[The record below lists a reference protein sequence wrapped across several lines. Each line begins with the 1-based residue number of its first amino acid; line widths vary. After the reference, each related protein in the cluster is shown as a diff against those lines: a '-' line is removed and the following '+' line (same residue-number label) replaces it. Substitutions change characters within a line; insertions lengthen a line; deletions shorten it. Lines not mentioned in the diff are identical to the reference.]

1 MPPFYHQQHLKLAS
15 KKLELGKGIFYESD
29 FERAFKAT
37 GGVTLDTQYRM
48 VEPIGELV
56 SECFYAQDIGKLHSS
71 RKVSPDW
78 YSKLPIPWNKT
89 VTWIDSSSPNE
100 AGAEEHKGNG
110 RYYNQREVRLL
121 LEALQSL
128 SSDGCIAQLEQTITT
143 EQPYPIG
150 IITMYRQQ
158 KRKLTML
165 SVGLNG
171 LHRYVV

>member
-1 MPPFYHQQHLKLAS
+1 
-15 KKLELGKGIFYESD
+15 SD

-158 KRKLTML
+158 KEEIDNAISRAEWAASLRGLIKIDTVDSYQGQENKIIIL
-165 SVGLNG
+165 SLV
-171 LHRYVV
+171 